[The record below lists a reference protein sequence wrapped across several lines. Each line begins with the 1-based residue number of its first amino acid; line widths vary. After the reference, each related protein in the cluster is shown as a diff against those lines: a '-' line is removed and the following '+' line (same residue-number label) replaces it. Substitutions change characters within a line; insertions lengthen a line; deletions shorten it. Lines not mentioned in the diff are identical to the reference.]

1 MQPDLSRALSIPML
15 AKIGKDREN
24 TGKFPISPGNE
35 VLLICVTLWKSL
47 NPSPGFSI
55 IIVLLDCHSWMA
67 LSVDMLT
74 AGNGFNGLE
83 EEHEG

>member
-1 MQPDLSRALSIPML
+1 M
-15 AKIGKDREN
+15 
-24 TGKFPISPGNE
+24 
-35 VLLICVTLWKSL
+35 LLICVTLWKSL